1 MIKGTDV
8 DYRLSLNIL
17 EALMSKKF
25 ITQEEFNAIDAE
37 NIKSFKGL
45 EFERLA

>member
-17 EALMSKKF
+17 QTLMNKKF